1 MHIYMCAYM
10 HTITSNVWDSEEREG
25 AKLQKKS
32 HGSWFGSTLAQF
44 FSLLGM
50 PLSEIKVETLIP
62 QDTQLDLI
70 LNIC

>member
-1 MHIYMCAYM
+1 MCTHMHA
-10 HTITSNVWDSEEREG
+10 ITSNIWDREEREG

-32 HGSWFGSTLAQF
+32 HGSWFGYTLAQF

-50 PLSEIKVETLIP
+50 PLSEIKVKTLIP

-70 LNIC
+70 LYIC